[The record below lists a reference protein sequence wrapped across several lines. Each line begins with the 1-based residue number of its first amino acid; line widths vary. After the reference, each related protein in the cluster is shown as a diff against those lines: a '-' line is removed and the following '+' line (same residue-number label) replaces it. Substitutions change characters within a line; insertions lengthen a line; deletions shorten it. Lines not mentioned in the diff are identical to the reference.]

1 MFDKFSDRHIGVT
14 NPEDLKAM
22 LAVIGVKSVDEPSH
36 RSSLSLS
43 A

>member
-22 LAVIGVKSVDEPSH
+22 LAVIGVN
-36 RSSLSLS
+36 RSFLSLS